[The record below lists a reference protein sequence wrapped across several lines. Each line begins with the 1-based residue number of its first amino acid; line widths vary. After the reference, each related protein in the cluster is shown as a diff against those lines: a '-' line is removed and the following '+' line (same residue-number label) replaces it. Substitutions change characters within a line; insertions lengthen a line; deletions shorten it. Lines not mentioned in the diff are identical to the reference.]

1 MVERLKTAGI
11 FVLLALMMLLLYGN
25 LTLGMDGDPLGLGD
39 PEKAE
44 IAMASADSR
53 WPLVPT
59 LLALGADGAYYVP
72 LTQGEWELLLSQA
85 EPLLAEAVGSMAEP
99 ALLDSDT
106 AWQWLREGC
115 LLVGYEDSQPLS
127 ALRAWSD
134 AGEPV
139 RDPAVSRMLL
149 RLDQGRVVIALWDK
163 QSGSWYS
170 AVTAAGP
177 QQLVALGERFA
188 RANATLAGEHA
199 HLSPYTFMLDETGP
213 LPVSRATLPD
223 FASGGELPRSVLAAF
238 GINSYLAKVYREE
251 STGDT
256 VYVDNYSAVRIT
268 AEGELI
274 FTASAGQ
281 GIAPDSPTDAAA
293 AVSVRDLSNRVWD
306 LLGAGG
312 ELTLSGVTPG
322 EDGSRLLAFDLLIG
336 GRPVSWKQGY
346 AVTARMEN
354 GLITA
359 IIMRPMML
367 EETGE
372 TAQALGFRYG
382 ALLVEGLEDAVLSLC
397 YEQRAD
403 GLLAPALRVED

>member
-1 MVERLKTAGI
+1 MKNLLKR
-11 FVLLALMMLLLYGN
+11 FLLPLVLVLL
-25 LTLGMDGDPLGLGD
+25 
-39 PEKAE
+39 
-44 IAMASADSR
+44 
-53 WPLVPT
+53 
-59 LLALGADGAYYVP
+59 LAC
-72 LTQGEWELLLSQA
+72 T
-85 EPLLAEAVGSMAEP
+85 
-99 ALLDSDT
+99 
-106 AWQWLREGC
+106 
-115 LLVGYEDSQPLS
+115 
-127 ALRAWSD
+127 
-134 AGEPV
+134 
-139 RDPAVSRMLL
+139 
-149 RLDQGRVVIALWDK
+149 
-163 QSGSWYS
+163 
-170 AVTAAGP
+170 VT
-177 QQLVALGERFA
+177 
-188 RANATLAGEHA
+188 
-199 HLSPYTFMLDETGP
+199 
-213 LPVSRATLPD
+213 
-223 FASGGELPRSVLAAF
+223 VLAAF